1 MIIETKKKGNIT
13 ILVVSKNNKFNIL
26 SKANTKITRSM
37 IPDIINYNADVYN
50 DQGELLLR
58 FRKNVLT
65 NEHIDDFYTNTI
77 DFAKKTTNN
86 RGSAI
91 GSTKKNVKDNPKV
104 QTNIIG
110 FFDKFSPKQKFML
123 KAHPNILDV
132 RETRFNKIYPNKFK
146 QAYPLIKEID
156 ELYSKLV
163 PDKYAEQRKKANQTF
178 FKINNTSF
186 STVTLNLNFQTTIH
200 TDKGDDPEGFGN
212 LAVIEHGKYSGGE
225 TCFPEY
231 GIGVDVRTADI
242 LFMDVHIPHGNL
254 PIVKH
259 TPDAQR
265 LSVVCYLRLNIWK
278 KTKGKT
284 KKFMDQHIQKLNT
297 LIDQY
302 YKK

>member
-13 ILVVSKNNKFNIL
+13 IVTVSKNNKFNII

-50 DQGELLLR
+50 DKGELLLR

-65 NEHIDDFYTNTI
+65 NNNIDEFYKNTI

-91 GSTKKNVKDNPKV
+91 GSTKKNTKDNPKV

-110 FFDKFSPKQKFML
+110 YFDKLSPKQKFML
-123 KAHPNILDV
+123 REHPNMLDV
-132 RETRFNKIYPNKFK
+132 RETRFNKVYPNKFK

-163 PDKYAEQRKKANQTF
+163 PDKYEKQKQKANQTPF
-178 FKINNTSF
+178 VIKDTSF

-200 TDKGDDPEGFGN
+200 TDKGDDSEGFGN
-212 LAVIEHGKYSGGE
+212 LAVIERGKYSGGE

-231 GIGVDVRTADI
+231 GIGIDVRTSDI

-254 PIVKH
+254 PIIKQ

-265 LSVVCYLRLNIWK
+265 LSIVCYLRLNIWK

-284 KKFMDQHIQKLNT
+284 KKFMDQHIRKMNKL
-297 LIDQY
+297 IEQY
-302 YKK
+302 NKK